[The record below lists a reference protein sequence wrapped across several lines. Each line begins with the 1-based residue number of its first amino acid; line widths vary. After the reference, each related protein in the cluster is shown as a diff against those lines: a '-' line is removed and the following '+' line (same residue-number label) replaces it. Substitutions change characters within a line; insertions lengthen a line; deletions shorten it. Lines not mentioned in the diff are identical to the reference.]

1 MNILEAIPG
10 IGSIIDKVVTSP
22 KELEELKIRM
32 AEIDARE
39 VEARLGVQ
47 KEWLGNKSV
56 FVAGAIPMILWMI
69 SVVVLFNCIVSPLLS
84 PVWKMPTIELPEWYS
99 SLAGTIIVGLFT
111 KKAFDG
117 NAINIGNLFSKPAK
131 GSETHVESEHRTVVA
146 PSTQEAA
153 PAPAAE
159 KTTPAKGKDSAPA
172 KPKPEPTVEKKR
184 TYETQEEVDARFD
197 ELVKEYEGKGK

>member
-22 KELEELKIRM
+22 KELAELKIRM

-84 PVWKMPTIELPEWYS
+84 PVWKMPTIELQ
-99 SLAGTIIVGLFT
+99 
-111 KKAFDG
+111 
-117 NAINIGNLFSKPAK
+117 IGRA
-131 GSETHVESEHRTVVA
+131 HV
-146 PSTQEAA
+146 
-153 PAPAAE
+153 
-159 KTTPAKGKDSAPA
+159 
-172 KPKPEPTVEKKR
+172 
-184 TYETQEEVDARFD
+184 
-197 ELVKEYEGKGK
+197 